1 MPSELVINATLPE
14 IRVALLEDGEISD
27 LSIEYEKNKSIVGN
41 VYKGRIVRVL
51 PGMQAAFVDIGLERA
66 AFLYVGDIV
75 YDAEEDEEEE
85 EAAPISA
92 ANLNVDN
99 AGNQVE
105 EEGGEA
111 ADLEATGTAEES
123 EDAEGEKEG
132 EEGSEEGL
140 EAESLE
146 GEEEGPAQRMAAAPD
161 RSRQHRSKRRSKP
174 RSSRPRLNIQDVV
187 KEGQDVV
194 VQVAKEP
201 MGTKGARLTCHISLP
216 GRHVVLM
223 PTVDHVG
230 VSRKIAS
237 SEERRR
243 LRGIVDELRPEGM
256 GIIVRTVAAEQ
267 SNEQLTNEI
276 TYLLNLWASI
286 KKKTETQKA
295 PYCLN
300 EDLNVVLKT
309 VRDFFTDDIHRL
321 VVDSPRVFSYVVEFA
336 EQFAPHLVNRVV
348 KYTGKDPIFDAYGI
362 ESEITRA
369 LNRKV
374 WLKSGGYLIV
384 DQTEALTVI
393 DVNTG
398 KFIGKKNLEE
408 TILKTNMEAVKE
420 VAYQLR
426 LRNVGGIIII
436 DLIDM
441 EKSSHREK
449 VYRALEDALKKD
461 KSKTNILRISE
472 LGLIQMTRKRTRES
486 LNHVLC
492 EPCPYCYGK
501 GFTKN
506 LRTVCYD
513 IFRELER
520 AALEGG
526 TVGARVVA
534 HPEVVDTLFQDER
547 DTLDRLEERFGMKV
561 SIQGDQTLHIEDF
574 KVEGEKL
581 SLSNRRSSEAPKP
594 AAKGGAGAGAGT
606 NAGAGTSAGAASPA
620 SAEPSTTLATAV
632 NAVEPDIGIA
642 RASETAPHA
651 HSSPVIAP
659 EPNSAE
665 ETASLASADRDDA
678 DVAKENEGENPETAE
693 APKL

>member
-75 YDAEEDEEEE
+75 YEAEEDEDEDRDARAERAGRPGHREREEGNVQSSESEEGAEAQGE
-85 EAAPISA
+85 EAPPGEGLDFEPAEILAEKNLSPIEDI
-92 ANLNVDN
+92 DN
-99 AGNQVE
+99 KTVPSEEAGS
-105 EEGGEA
+105 EGE
-111 ADLEATGTAEES
+111 LEA
-123 EDAEGEKEG
+123 
-132 EEGSEEGL
+132 EEGSPEG
-140 EAESLE
+140 AEGSADE
-146 GEEEGPAQRMAAAPD
+146 SGPRRQARGRERDRGRGGARG
-161 RSRQHRSKRRSKP
+161 RSRRGPGGRSRER
-174 RSSRPRLNIQDVV
+174 RPRLNIQDVV

-230 VSRKIAS
+230 VSRKIES

-243 LRGIVDELRPEGM
+243 LRSIVDELRPPGM

-267 SNEQLTNEI
+267 TNEQLTNEI
-276 TYLLNLWASI
+276 NYLLNLWATI
-286 KKKTETQKA
+286 KKKTETHKA
-295 PYCLN
+295 PYCLY

-321 VVDSPRVFSYVVEFA
+321 VVDSPRVHSYVVEFA

-348 KYTGKDPIFDAYGI
+348 RYTGKDPIFDAYGI

-374 WLKSGGYLIV
+374 WLRSGGYLII

-398 KFIGKKNLEE
+398 KFTGKKNLEE

-441 EKSSHREK
+441 EKGQHREK
-449 VYRALEDALKKD
+449 VYRALEEALKKD

-492 EPCPYCYGK
+492 EPCPYCNGK
-501 GFTKN
+501 GFSKN

-526 TVGARVVA
+526 TVGARVMA

-547 DTLDRLEERFGMKV
+547 DTLDRLEERFSMKV
-561 SIQGDQTLHIEDF
+561 SIKGDSSLHIEDF
-574 KVEGEKL
+574 RVEGEKL
-581 SLSNRRSSEAPKP
+581 SLAAPRRSSQVSQEPEAPQ
-594 AAKGGAGAGAGT
+594 A
-606 NAGAGTSAGAASPA
+606 
-620 SAEPSTTLATAV
+620 
-632 NAVEPDIGIA
+632 
-642 RASETAPHA
+642 
-651 HSSPVIAP
+651 
-659 EPNSAE
+659 
-665 ETASLASADRDDA
+665 
-678 DVAKENEGENPETAE
+678 
-693 APKL
+693 

>member
-75 YDAEEDEEEE
+75 YEADDDEEDEDRANRGRGRNNAPRDAVPAAEEAATEEAPAAEGLDFEPSEIIAEKNASE
-85 EAAPISA
+85 EAAP
-92 ANLNVDN
+92 
-99 AGNQVE
+99 
-105 EEGGEA
+105 
-111 ADLEATGTAEES
+111 
-123 EDAEGEKEG
+123 
-132 EEGSEEGL
+132 SEEG
-140 EAESLE
+140 APE
-146 GEEEGPAQRMAAAPD
+146 GEASLDAAEETSEEGAERHQARGPRRDRGRDRGGRGRGRGGPGG
-161 RSRQHRSKRRSKP
+161 RSRER
-174 RSSRPRLNIQDVV
+174 RPRQNIQDVV

-230 VSRKIAS
+230 VSRKIES

-243 LRGIVDELRPEGM
+243 LRSIVDALRPPGM

-267 SNEQLTNEI
+267 TDEQLTNEI
-276 TYLLNLWASI
+276 NYLLNLWATI
-286 KKKTETQKA
+286 KKKTDTQKA
-295 PYCLN
+295 PYCLY

-384 DQTEALTVI
+384 DQTEALSVI

-398 KFIGKKNLEE
+398 KFTGKKNLEE
-408 TILKTNMEAVKE
+408 TIFKTNMEAVKE

-441 EKSSHREK
+441 EKGQHREK

-492 EPCPYCYGK
+492 EPCPYCNGK
-501 GFTKN
+501 GFSKN

-526 TVGARVVA
+526 TVGARVMA

-547 DTLDRLEERFGMKV
+547 DTLDRLEERFSMKV
-561 SIQGDQTLHIEDF
+561 SIKGDATLHIEDF
-574 KVEGEKL
+574 RVEGERM
-581 SLSNRRSSEAPKP
+581 SMAAPRRSAP
-594 AAKGGAGAGAGT
+594 
-606 NAGAGTSAGAASPA
+606 
-620 SAEPSTTLATAV
+620 
-632 NAVEPDIGIA
+632 
-642 RASETAPHA
+642 
-651 HSSPVIAP
+651 AP
-659 EPNSAE
+659 EVSAPAP
-665 ETASLASADRDDA
+665 T
-678 DVAKENEGENPETAE
+678 EG
-693 APKL
+693 

>member
-1 MPSELVINATLPE
+1 LTVTLLPSIKGIRDPFLTKAYPDNGRAIPLGKTVNNPAIFWQKGSFMPSELVINATLPE
-14 IRVALLEDGEISD
+14 VRVALLEDGEISD

-75 YDAEEDEEEE
+75 YEAEEEE
-85 EAAPISA
+85 EEQERAPAPAPVPNEVESSEEDSAVPLEFDAAEILA
-92 ANLNVDN
+92 EKNLAPLEEIDN
-99 AGNQVE
+99 KTVPSEDESEDGEEQSLDG
-105 EEGGEA
+105 EEGGE
-111 ADLEATGTAEES
+111 
-123 EDAEGEKEG
+123 
-132 EEGSEEGL
+132 
-140 EAESLE
+140 
-146 GEEEGPAQRMAAAPD
+146 EEEAGESQESNDASEGGESQPRVNQRPKRD
-161 RSRQHRSKRRSKP
+161 NRFSGGRGRHRRHGGGRSRP
-174 RSSRPRLNIQDVV
+174 MRPRLNIQDVV
-187 KEGQDVV
+187 KEGQDIV

-243 LRGIVDELRPEGM
+243 LRSIVDELRPPGM

-267 SNEQLTNEI
+267 TNEQLTNEI
-276 TYLLNLWASI
+276 NYLLNSWASI
-286 KKKTETQKA
+286 KKKADTHKA

-309 VRDFFTDDIHRL
+309 VRDYFTDDIHRL
-321 VVDSPRVFSYVVEFA
+321 VVDSPRVHSYVVEFA

-348 KYTGKDPIFDAYGI
+348 RYTGKDPIFDAYGI
-362 ESEITRA
+362 ESEIVRA

-374 WLKSGGYLIV
+374 WLKSGGYLII

-426 LRNVGGIIII
+426 LRNAGGIIII

-449 VYRALEDALKKD
+449 VYRLLEDALKKD
-461 KSKTNILRISE
+461 KAKTNILRISE

-486 LNHVLC
+486 LNHILC
-492 EPCPYCYGK
+492 EPCPYCHGK

-526 TVGARVVA
+526 TVGARVKA

-547 DTLDRLEERFGMKV
+547 DTLDRLEERFSMKV

-581 SLSNRRSSEAPKP
+581 SLSGLRSKQPENTP
-594 AAKGGAGAGAGT
+594 AT
-606 NAGAGTSAGAASPA
+606 
-620 SAEPSTTLATAV
+620 
-632 NAVEPDIGIA
+632 
-642 RASETAPHA
+642 
-651 HSSPVIAP
+651 
-659 EPNSAE
+659 
-665 ETASLASADRDDA
+665 
-678 DVAKENEGENPETAE
+678 
-693 APKL
+693 

>member
-75 YDAEEDEEEE
+75 YEAEEEE
-85 EAAPISA
+85 DDDRDGRDDKGGRPGHREREERPAQETASEEREEAPGDETAGLDFEPAEILAEKNLSPIEDI
-92 ANLNVDN
+92 DN
-99 AGNQVE
+99 KTVPVE
-105 EEGGEA
+105 DSG
-111 ADLEATGTAEES
+111 
-123 EDAEGEKEG
+123 AEGEDTASEAAGAEG
-132 EEGSEEGL
+132 N
-140 EAESLE
+140 
-146 GEEEGPAQRMAAAPD
+146 GEEESGRRHGRGRERD
-161 RSRQHRSKRRSKP
+161 RSRGRGRGRDRGGRGGRSRER
-174 RSSRPRLNIQDVV
+174 RPRLNIQDVV

-230 VSRKIAS
+230 VSRKIES

-243 LRGIVDELRPEGM
+243 LRGIVDDLRPPGM

-267 SNEQLTNEI
+267 TNEQLTNEI
-276 TYLLNLWASI
+276 NYLLNLWATI
-286 KKKTETQKA
+286 KKKTETHKA
-295 PYCLN
+295 PYCLY

-321 VVDSPRVFSYVVEFA
+321 VVDSPRVHSYVVEFA

-374 WLKSGGYLIV
+374 WLKSGGYLII

-398 KFIGKKNLEE
+398 KFTGKKNLEE

-441 EKSSHREK
+441 EKGQHREK
-449 VYRALEDALKKD
+449 VYRALEEALKKD

-492 EPCPYCYGK
+492 EPCPYCNGK
-501 GFTKN
+501 GFSKN

-526 TVGARVVA
+526 TVGARVMA

-547 DTLDRLEERFGMKV
+547 DTLDRLEERFSMKV
-561 SIQGDQTLHIEDF
+561 SIKGDSTLHIEDF
-574 KVEGEKL
+574 RVEGERL
-581 SLSNRRSSEAPKP
+581 SLSAPRRSQQP
-594 AAKGGAGAGAGT
+594 AT
-606 NAGAGTSAGAASPA
+606 
-620 SAEPSTTLATAV
+620 EPS
-632 NAVEPDIGIA
+632 
-642 RASETAPHA
+642 APQA
-651 HSSPVIAP
+651 
-659 EPNSAE
+659 
-665 ETASLASADRDDA
+665 
-678 DVAKENEGENPETAE
+678 
-693 APKL
+693 

>member
-41 VYKGRIVRVL
+41 IYKGRIVRVL

-75 YDAEEDEEEE
+75 YEAEPEEEE
-85 EAAPISA
+85 EEEELEQEEVAAP
-92 ANLNVDN
+92 
-99 AGNQVE
+99 VE
-105 EEGGEA
+105 SNGQE
-111 ADLEATGTAEES
+111 EES
-123 EDAEGEKEG
+123 ENAVPIEFDAAEILAEKNLG
-132 EEGSEEGL
+132 DLEEIDNKQVPSEETSL
-140 EAESLE
+140 AESE
-146 GEEEGPAQRMAAAPD
+146 PAEEAAEPQRTHQGPRRD
-161 RSRQHRSKRRSKP
+161 RNRGRRRRQGPKNG
-174 RSSRPRLNIQDVV
+174 RPRLNIQDVV
-187 KEGQDVV
+187 KEGQEIV
-194 VQVAKEP
+194 VQIAKEP

-237 SEERRR
+237 GEERRR
-243 LRGIVDELRPEGM
+243 LRSIVDELRPPGM

-267 SNEQLTNEI
+267 TNEQLTNEI
-276 TYLLNLWASI
+276 NYLLNSWAAI
-286 KKKTETQKA
+286 KKKAESHKA
-295 PYCLN
+295 PYCLY
-300 EDLNVVLKT
+300 EDLNVILKT
-309 VRDFFTDDIHRL
+309 VRDYFTDDIHRL
-321 VVDSPRVFSYVVEFA
+321 VVDSPRVHSYIVEFA
-336 EQFAPHLVNRVV
+336 EQFAPHLVNRIV

-362 ESEITRA
+362 ESEIVRA

-374 WLKSGGYLIV
+374 WLKSGGYLII

-408 TILKTNMEAVKE
+408 TILKTNMEAVRE

-426 LRNVGGIIII
+426 LRNAGGIIII

-449 VYRALEDALKKD
+449 VYRALEEALKKD
-461 KSKTNILRISE
+461 KAKTNILRISE

-526 TVGARVVA
+526 TVGATVTA
-534 HPEVVDTLFQDER
+534 HPEVVDTMFQDER

-561 SIQGDQTLHIEDF
+561 SIKGDPALHLEDF

-581 SLSNRRSSEAPKP
+581 SLSGSKRIQPEA
-594 AAKGGAGAGAGT
+594 
-606 NAGAGTSAGAASPA
+606 
-620 SAEPSTTLATAV
+620 
-632 NAVEPDIGIA
+632 
-642 RASETAPHA
+642 
-651 HSSPVIAP
+651 
-659 EPNSAE
+659 
-665 ETASLASADRDDA
+665 
-678 DVAKENEGENPETAE
+678 
-693 APKL
+693 

>member
-75 YDAEEDEEEE
+75 YEADEDDEDDRDDRRNRSSRRVPEEQPVQEEAVEEAQESQAEETQEVGLDFEPAEILAEKTLS
-85 EAAPISA
+85 PIEDI
-92 ANLNVDN
+92 DN
-99 AGNQVE
+99 KTVPPE
-105 EEGGEA
+105 
-111 ADLEATGTAEES
+111 DTG
-123 EDAEGEKEG
+123 AEGEDQG
-132 EEGSEEGL
+132 EESAL
-140 EAESLE
+140 EASEGAS
-146 GEEEGPAQRMAAAPD
+146 GEEESGRRHSRGRERERGRGVRGRGRD
-161 RSRQHRSKRRSKP
+161 RGRGRSRER
-174 RSSRPRLNIQDVV
+174 RPRLNIQDVV

-230 VSRKIAS
+230 VSRKIES

-243 LRGIVDELRPEGM
+243 LRSIVDELRPPGM

-267 SNEQLTNEI
+267 TNEQLTNEI
-276 TYLLNLWASI
+276 NYLLNLWASI
-286 KKKTETQKA
+286 KKKTETHKA
-295 PYCLN
+295 PYCLY

-321 VVDSPRVFSYVVEFA
+321 VVDSPRVHSYVVEFA

-374 WLKSGGYLIV
+374 WLRSGGYLII

-398 KFIGKKNLEE
+398 KFTGKKNLEE

-441 EKSSHREK
+441 EKGQHREK
-449 VYRALEDALKKD
+449 VYRALEEALKKD

-492 EPCPYCYGK
+492 EPCPYCNGK
-501 GFTKN
+501 GFSKN

-513 IFRELER
+513 VFRELER

-526 TVGARVVA
+526 TVGARVMA

-561 SIQGDQTLHIEDF
+561 SIKGDSTLHIEDF
-574 KVEGEKL
+574 RVEGEKL
-581 SLSNRRSSEAPKP
+581 SLAAPRRSQKEPQEEPTPEA
-594 AAKGGAGAGAGT
+594 
-606 NAGAGTSAGAASPA
+606 
-620 SAEPSTTLATAV
+620 
-632 NAVEPDIGIA
+632 
-642 RASETAPHA
+642 
-651 HSSPVIAP
+651 
-659 EPNSAE
+659 
-665 ETASLASADRDDA
+665 
-678 DVAKENEGENPETAE
+678 
-693 APKL
+693 

>member
-75 YDAEEDEEEE
+75 YEAEDEEEDRAPRSGKSSRPTPVAASE
-85 EAAPISA
+85 ESS
-92 ANLNVDN
+92 
-99 AGNQVE
+99 E
-105 EEGGEA
+105 EEGADEA
-111 ADLEATGTAEES
+111 PS
-123 EDAEGEKEG
+123 
-132 EEGSEEGL
+132 EEGSEE
-140 EAESLE
+140 SSQ
-146 GEEEGPAQRMAAAPD
+146 PAVEQNEFEKNLAPIDDADAAALGSEDGDEGGTGGSDRGPRRD
-161 RSRQHRSKRRSKP
+161 RNRSRG
-174 RSSRPRLNIQDVV
+174 SSRGGGRGPGGRSRERRPRQNIQDVV

-230 VSRKIAS
+230 VSRKIES
-237 SEERRR
+237 SDERRR
-243 LRGIVDELRPEGM
+243 LRSIVDALRPPGM

-267 SNEQLTNEI
+267 TDEQLTNEI
-276 TYLLNLWASI
+276 NYLLNLWSGV
-286 KKKTETQKA
+286 KKKTDTQKA
-295 PYCLN
+295 PYCLY

-398 KFIGKKNLEE
+398 KFTGKKNLEE
-408 TILKTNMEAVKE
+408 TIFKTNMEAVKE

-426 LRNVGGIIII
+426 LRNVGGIIIV

-441 EKSSHREK
+441 DKGQHREK
-449 VYRALEDALKKD
+449 VYRSFEDSLKKD

-492 EPCPYCYGK
+492 EPCPYCNGK
-501 GFTKN
+501 GFSKN

-520 AALEGG
+520 VALEGG
-526 TVGARVVA
+526 MVGARVMA
-534 HPEVVDTLFQDER
+534 HPEVMDTLFQDER
-547 DTLDRLEERFGMKV
+547 DTLDRLEERFSMKV
-561 SIQGDQTLHIEDF
+561 SIKGDSNLHIEDF
-574 KVEGEKL
+574 RVEGERM
-581 SLSNRRSSEAPKP
+581 SMTAPRRSAQVTSEPVTA
-594 AAKGGAGAGAGT
+594 
-606 NAGAGTSAGAASPA
+606 
-620 SAEPSTTLATAV
+620 PST
-632 NAVEPDIGIA
+632 E
-642 RASETAPHA
+642 S
-651 HSSPVIAP
+651 
-659 EPNSAE
+659 
-665 ETASLASADRDDA
+665 
-678 DVAKENEGENPETAE
+678 
-693 APKL
+693 

>member
-75 YDAEEDEEEE
+75 YEAESDEEEPE
-85 EAAPISA
+85 EIPSTPTTTAEGDISP
-92 ANLNVDN
+92 
-99 AGNQVE
+99 E
-105 EEGGEA
+105 
-111 ADLEATGTAEES
+111 AEES
-123 EDAEGEKEG
+123 ANESGSEQDG
-132 EEGSEEGL
+132 EEPIVAESEEQPTD
-140 EAESLE
+140 
-146 GEEEGPAQRMAAAPD
+146 GEETSPRRSSNMGPRGRD
-161 RSRQHRSKRRSKP
+161 RQSRGRSGGRGRGGRSKP
-174 RSSRPRLNIQDVV
+174 MRPRLNIQDVV

-230 VSRKIAS
+230 VSRKIES
-237 SEERRR
+237 NEERRR
-243 LRGIVDELRPEGM
+243 LRQIVDDLRPPGM

-267 SNEQLTNEI
+267 TNEQLTNEI
-276 TYLLNLWASI
+276 NYLLNLWATI
-286 KKKTETQKA
+286 KRKTETQKA
-295 PYCLN
+295 PVCLN

-321 VVDSPRVFSYVVEFA
+321 VVDSPRVHSYVVEFA

-362 ESEITRA
+362 ESEISRA
-369 LNRKV
+369 LLRKV

-398 KFIGKKNLEE
+398 KFTGKKNLEE
-408 TILKTNMEAVKE
+408 TIFKTNMEAVKE

-426 LRNVGGIIII
+426 LRNVGGIIIV

-441 EKSSHREK
+441 EKSAHREK
-449 VYRALEDALKKD
+449 VYRSFEDALKKD
-461 KSKTNILRISE
+461 KAKTNILRISE

-492 EPCPYCYGK
+492 ESCPYCNGK

-534 HPEVVDTLFQDER
+534 HPEVADALFQDER
-547 DTLDRLEERFGMKV
+547 DTLDRLEERFSMKV
-561 SIQGDQTLHIEDF
+561 SIQGDPSLHIEDF
-574 KVEGEKL
+574 KVSGERL
-581 SLSNRRSSEAPKP
+581 SLS
-594 AAKGGAGAGAGT
+594 
-606 NAGAGTSAGAASPA
+606 
-620 SAEPSTTLATAV
+620 
-632 NAVEPDIGIA
+632 GIKKA
-642 RASETAPHA
+642 
-651 HSSPVIAP
+651 PVIPAIATP
-659 EPNSAE
+659 
-665 ETASLASADRDDA
+665 
-678 DVAKENEGENPETAE
+678 NPEA
-693 APKL
+693 

>member
-75 YDAEEDEEEE
+75 YDADEDEEEE
-85 EAAPISA
+85 EVAAPAPAREQSRDA
-92 ANLNVDN
+92 SREQSSEQNGEGAD
-99 AGNQVE
+99 AEEEGNE
-105 EEGGEA
+105 SLDFETSDIIAEKNIGHLEEGGEKPA
-111 ADLEATGTAEES
+111 
-123 EDAEGEKEG
+123 
-132 EEGSEEGL
+132 EGSEEGL
-140 EAESLE
+140 DEEALD
-146 GEEEGPAQRMAAAPD
+146 GEDDAGPSHRMAAQPD
-161 RSRQHRSKRRSKP
+161 RSRQHSRHKRGGRSKP

-243 LRGIVDELRPEGM
+243 LRGIVDELRPAGM

-276 TYLLNLWASI
+276 KYLLNSWDSV

-309 VRDFFTDDIHRL
+309 VRDYFTDDIHRL

-492 EPCPYCYGK
+492 EACPYCNGK

-547 DTLDRLEERFGMKV
+547 ETLHKLEERFGMKV

-581 SLSNRRSSEAPKP
+581 SLSSRKAPEAAKPVVKP
-594 AAKGGAGAGAGT
+594 AVVAEAE
-606 NAGAGTSAGAASPA
+606 AA
-620 SAEPSTTLATAV
+620 TTLETAV
-632 NAVEPDIGIA
+632 NSVEANIA
-642 RASETAPHA
+642 TPSKGESTG
-651 HSSPVIAP
+651 PVIAA
-659 EPNSAE
+659 EPDSAE
-665 ETASLASADRDDA
+665 ETGSASDQ
-678 DVAKENEGENPETAE
+678 DVAEENEGKDDSEE

>member
-14 IRVALLEDGEISD
+14 VRVALLEDGEISD

-75 YDAEEDEEEE
+75 YDADEDEEDEPVAAPQAQASAQEE
-85 EAAPISA
+85 EA
-92 ANLNVDN
+92 D
-99 AGNQVE
+99 
-105 EEGGEA
+105 EEGGTPLEFDA
-111 ADLEATGTAEES
+111 GQILAEKNLGQLEEIDNKTVPPEENQALPGEGDLPDS
-123 EDAEGEKEG
+123 EDEDEGAPQR
-132 EEGSEEGL
+132 S
-140 EAESLE
+140 SQ
-146 GEEEGPAQRMAAAPD
+146 GPRRDQRGPGARGRGRRPK
-161 RSRQHRSKRRSKP
+161 SRM
-174 RSSRPRLNIQDVV
+174 SRPRLNIQDVV
-187 KEGQDVV
+187 KEGQDIV

-243 LRGIVDELRPEGM
+243 LRNIVDTLRPPGM

-267 SNEQLTNEI
+267 TDEQLTNEI
-276 TYLLNLWASI
+276 NYLLSSWATV
-286 KKKTETQKA
+286 KQKSESHKS
-295 PYCLN
+295 PYCLY

-309 VRDFFTDDIHRL
+309 VRDYFTDDIHRL
-321 VVDSPRVFSYVVEFA
+321 VVDSPRVHSYVVEFA

-348 KYTGKDPIFDAYGI
+348 RYTGKDPIFDAYGI
-362 ESEITRA
+362 ESEIVRA

-374 WLKSGGYLIV
+374 WLKSGGYLII

-398 KFIGKKNLEE
+398 KFTGKKNLEE

-426 LRNVGGIIII
+426 LRNAGGIIII

-441 EKSSHREK
+441 EKSVHREK
-449 VYRALEDALKKD
+449 VYRALEDSLRKD
-461 KSKTNILRISE
+461 KAKTNILRISE

-492 EPCPYCYGK
+492 EPCPYCHGK

-520 AALEGG
+520 CALEGG

-547 DTLDRLEERFGMKV
+547 DTLDRLEERFSMKV
-561 SIQGDQTLHIEDF
+561 SIQGDQNMHIENF
-574 KVEGEKL
+574 TVEGEKL
-581 SLSNRRSSEAPKP
+581 SMSARRNQEP
-594 AAKGGAGAGAGT
+594 AAPP
-606 NAGAGTSAGAASPA
+606 PA
-620 SAEPSTTLATAV
+620 T
-632 NAVEPDIGIA
+632 
-642 RASETAPHA
+642 
-651 HSSPVIAP
+651 
-659 EPNSAE
+659 
-665 ETASLASADRDDA
+665 
-678 DVAKENEGENPETAE
+678 
-693 APKL
+693 

>member
-14 IRVALLEDGEISD
+14 IRVALLEDGEITD
-27 LSIEYEKNKSIVGN
+27 LSHEYEKNKSIVGN

-75 YDAEEDEEEE
+75 YEADDEDEDE
-85 EAAPISA
+85 
-92 ANLNVDN
+92 DR
-99 AGNQVE
+99 
-105 EEGGEA
+105 GGR
-111 ADLEATGTAEES
+111 GGRGRGGRRPRS
-123 EDAEGEKEG
+123 EGEDRSESSG
-132 EEGSEEGL
+132 EEGSEESPG
-140 EAESLE
+140 EDADSSETDSGASMDAGDHGGEGKDDASGDSEGGDEGSGGGESE
-146 GEEEGPAQRMAAAPD
+146 GGERSERHSRGRD
-161 RSRQHRSKRRSKP
+161 RGERHSRGRSGRDRGRSDGHGRDRGGRGGRERRPK
-174 RSSRPRLNIQDVV
+174 LNIQDVV

-230 VSRKIAS
+230 VSRKIES
-237 SEERRR
+237 SDERRR
-243 LRGIVDELRPEGM
+243 LRAIVDALRPPGM

-267 SNEQLTNEI
+267 TDEQLTNEI
-276 TYLLNLWASI
+276 NYLLNLWASI

-295 PYCLN
+295 PYCLY

-321 VVDSPRVFSYVVEFA
+321 VVDSPRVFSYVVDFA
-336 EQFAPHLVNRVV
+336 QQFAPHLVNRVV

-362 ESEITRA
+362 ESELTRA
-369 LNRKV
+369 LHRKV
-374 WLKSGGYLIV
+374 WLKSGGYLII

-398 KFIGKKNLEE
+398 KFTGKKNLEE

-426 LRNVGGIIII
+426 LRNVGGIIIV
-436 DLIDM
+436 DAIDM
-441 EKSSHREK
+441 DKGQHREK
-449 VYRALEDALKKD
+449 VYRALEEALKKD

-492 EPCPYCYGK
+492 ESCPYCEGK

-526 TVGARVVA
+526 TVGARVFA

-561 SIQGDQTLHIEDF
+561 SIKGDATLHIEDF
-574 KVEGEKL
+574 RVEGEKL
-581 SLSNRRSSEAPKP
+581 SLAPPRRSVPAPT
-594 AAKGGAGAGAGT
+594 AGA
-606 NAGAGTSAGAASPA
+606 
-620 SAEPSTTLATAV
+620 
-632 NAVEPDIGIA
+632 
-642 RASETAPHA
+642 
-651 HSSPVIAP
+651 
-659 EPNSAE
+659 
-665 ETASLASADRDDA
+665 
-678 DVAKENEGENPETAE
+678 E
-693 APKL
+693 A

>member
-14 IRVALLEDGEISD
+14 VRVALLEDGEISD

-75 YDAEEDEEEE
+75 YEAEGDDRDEREDREAREERQEAEE
-85 EAAPISA
+85 EAPAPAAEGSSA
-92 ANLNVDN
+92 EEESTEGGVEYDAAELLAEKNLGELEEIDN
-99 AGNQVE
+99 KQVPTE
-105 EEGGEA
+105 GEGGEA
-111 ADLEATGTAEES
+111 SENAEAGAADEQ
-123 EDAEGEKEG
+123 
-132 EEGSEEGL
+132 SEEQPS
-140 EAESLE
+140 ESRKTHQ
-146 GEEEGPAQRMAAAPD
+146 GPRRGD
-161 RSRQHRSKRRSKP
+161 RHGRGRGRDRGRGRGSRP
-174 RSSRPRLNIQDVV
+174 SSRPRLNIQDVV

-194 VQVAKEP
+194 VQIAKEP

-230 VSRKIAS
+230 VSRKIES

-243 LRGIVDELRPEGM
+243 LRSIVDALRPPGM

-267 SNEQLTNEI
+267 TDEQLTNEI
-276 TYLLNLWASI
+276 NYLLNLWATI
-286 KKKTETQKA
+286 KKKSESNKA
-295 PYCLN
+295 PYCLY

-309 VRDFFTDDIHRL
+309 VRDYFTDDIHRL
-321 VVDSPRVFSYVVEFA
+321 VVDSPRVHSYIVEFA

-362 ESEITRA
+362 ETEIVRA

-374 WLKSGGYLIV
+374 WLKSGGYLII

-408 TILKTNMEAVKE
+408 TIFKTNMEAVKE

-441 EKSSHREK
+441 DKSSHREK

-461 KSKTNILRISE
+461 KAKTNILRISE

-526 TVGARVVA
+526 TVGAKVIA

-547 DTLDRLEERFGMKV
+547 DTLDRLEERFSMKV
-561 SIQGDQTLHIEDF
+561 SIKGDPALHIEDF

-581 SLSNRRSSEAPKP
+581 SLSGSRRIQQQPQ
-594 AAKGGAGAGAGT
+594 
-606 NAGAGTSAGAASPA
+606 
-620 SAEPSTTLATAV
+620 
-632 NAVEPDIGIA
+632 
-642 RASETAPHA
+642 
-651 HSSPVIAP
+651 
-659 EPNSAE
+659 
-665 ETASLASADRDDA
+665 ADA
-678 DVAKENEGENPETAE
+678 
-693 APKL
+693 

>member
-14 IRVALLEDGEISD
+14 VRVALLEDGEISD

-75 YDAEEDEEEE
+75 YEAEEDEEEE
-85 EAAPISA
+85 QDLAPPQSGPTVSSEAESNGDEENAVPLEFDAAEILAEKNLAPLEEI
-92 ANLNVDN
+92 DN
-99 AGNQVE
+99 K
-105 EEGGEA
+105 
-111 ADLEATGTAEES
+111 TMPS
-123 EDAEGEKEG
+123 EDEDAS
-132 EEGSEEGL
+132 EEGSDEEAPEGIEAGESEPSELVAEPAEEAEEG
-140 EAESLE
+140 SQ
-146 GEEEGPAQRMAAAPD
+146 PRVAQRPQRD
-161 RSRQHRSKRRSKP
+161 RRPNHRNHRHRRGGRNRP
-174 RSSRPRLNIQDVV
+174 HRPRLNIQDVV
-187 KEGQDVV
+187 KEGQDIV

-243 LRGIVDELRPEGM
+243 LRSIVDELRPPGM

-267 SNEQLTNEI
+267 TNEQLTNEI
-276 TYLLNLWASI
+276 NYLLNLWSTI
-286 KKKTETQKA
+286 KKKADTQKA

-321 VVDSPRVFSYVVEFA
+321 VVDSPRVHSYVVEFA

-348 KYTGKDPIFDAYGI
+348 RYTGKDPIFDAYGI
-362 ESEITRA
+362 ESEIVRA

-374 WLKSGGYLIV
+374 WLKSGGYLII

-426 LRNVGGIIII
+426 LRNAGGIIII

-449 VYRALEDALKKD
+449 VYRALEEALKKD
-461 KSKTNILRISE
+461 KAKTNILRISE

-486 LNHVLC
+486 LNHILC
-492 EPCPYCYGK
+492 EPCPYCHGK

-526 TVGARVVA
+526 TVGARVIA

-547 DTLDRLEERFGMKV
+547 DTLDRLEERFSMKV

-581 SLSNRRSSEAPKP
+581 SLSGLRSRSTETT
-594 AAKGGAGAGAGT
+594 T
-606 NAGAGTSAGAASPA
+606 N
-620 SAEPSTTLATAV
+620 
-632 NAVEPDIGIA
+632 
-642 RASETAPHA
+642 
-651 HSSPVIAP
+651 
-659 EPNSAE
+659 
-665 ETASLASADRDDA
+665 
-678 DVAKENEGENPETAE
+678 
-693 APKL
+693 

>member
-75 YDAEEDEEEE
+75 YEADDEEEDEGARRGGRGRERNPRNERDAGGAAAGE
-85 EAAPISA
+85 AEAGPEDASAGEGADDAAPRVETAPVNEFEKNLAPIDEATEAATI
-92 ANLNVDN
+92 
-99 AGNQVE
+99 
-105 EEGGEA
+105 
-111 ADLEATGTAEES
+111 ES
-123 EDAEGEKEG
+123 EDT
-132 EEGSEEGL
+132 EEGASDRP
-140 EAESLE
+140 ADR
-146 GEEEGPAQRMAAAPD
+146 GPRRD
-161 RSRQHRSKRRSKP
+161 RGRSRRGP
-174 RSSRPRLNIQDVV
+174 GGRPRERRPRQNIQDVV

-230 VSRKIAS
+230 VSRKIES
-237 SEERRR
+237 SDERRR
-243 LRGIVDELRPEGM
+243 LRSIVDALRPPGM

-267 SNEQLTNEI
+267 TDEQLTNEI
-276 TYLLNLWASI
+276 NYLLNLWAGV
-286 KKKTETQKA
+286 KKKTDTQKA
-295 PYCLN
+295 PYCLY

-384 DQTEALTVI
+384 DQTEALSVI

-398 KFIGKKNLEE
+398 KFTGKKNLEE
-408 TILKTNMEAVKE
+408 TIFKTNMEAVKE

-441 EKSSHREK
+441 EKGQHREK

-492 EPCPYCYGK
+492 EPCPYCNGK
-501 GFTKN
+501 GFSKN

-520 AALEGG
+520 VALEGG
-526 TVGARVVA
+526 MVGARVMA
-534 HPEVVDTLFQDER
+534 HPEVMDTLFQDER
-547 DTLDRLEERFGMKV
+547 DTLDRLEERFSMKV
-561 SIQGDQTLHIEDF
+561 SIKGDSTLHIEDF
-574 KVEGEKL
+574 KVEGERM
-581 SLSNRRSSEAPKP
+581 SMTAPRRSAPAPQETTPAETPSE
-594 AAKGGAGAGAGT
+594 G
-606 NAGAGTSAGAASPA
+606 
-620 SAEPSTTLATAV
+620 
-632 NAVEPDIGIA
+632 
-642 RASETAPHA
+642 
-651 HSSPVIAP
+651 
-659 EPNSAE
+659 
-665 ETASLASADRDDA
+665 
-678 DVAKENEGENPETAE
+678 
-693 APKL
+693 

>member
-14 IRVALLEDGEISD
+14 VRVALLEDGEISD
-27 LSIEYEKNKSIVGN
+27 LTIEYEKNKSIVGN

-75 YDAEEDEEEE
+75 YEAEEEE
-85 EAAPISA
+85 REEPEELEETAAPA
-92 ANLNVDN
+92 PAE
-99 AGNQVE
+99 AQNQ
-105 EEGGEA
+105 EEGGEEALDFDA
-111 ADLEATGTAEES
+111 AQLLAEKNLGELEEIDNKQVPSEETQSATQES
-123 EDAEGEKEG
+123 EST
-132 EEGSEEGL
+132 EEGSEQRQMEQ
-140 EAESLE
+140 
-146 GEEEGPAQRMAAAPD
+146 GPRRDHRHHARGRGRGHD
-161 RSRQHRSKRRSKP
+161 RGRGRGGPRSKGN
-174 RSSRPRLNIQDVV
+174 RPRLNIQDVV

-194 VQVAKEP
+194 VQIAKEP

-230 VSRKIAS
+230 VSRKIES
-237 SEERRR
+237 SDERRR
-243 LRGIVDELRPEGM
+243 LRSIVDALRPPGM

-267 SNEQLTNEI
+267 TDEQLTNEI
-276 TYLLNLWASI
+276 NYLLNLWASI
-286 KKKTETQKA
+286 KKKSETHKA
-295 PYCLN
+295 PYCLY

-321 VVDSPRVFSYVVEFA
+321 VVDSPRVHSYIVEFA

-362 ESEITRA
+362 ETEIVRA

-374 WLKSGGYLIV
+374 WLKSGGYLII

-408 TILKTNMEAVKE
+408 TIFKTNMEAVRE

-449 VYRALEDALKKD
+449 VYRTLEDSLKKD
-461 KSKTNILRISE
+461 KAKTNILRISE

-526 TVGARVVA
+526 TVGAKVMA

-547 DTLDRLEERFGMKV
+547 DTLDRLEERFSMKV
-561 SIQGDQTLHIEDF
+561 SIKGDPALHIEDF

-581 SLSNRRSSEAPKP
+581 SLAGSRRIQQTTQPEA
-594 AAKGGAGAGAGT
+594 
-606 NAGAGTSAGAASPA
+606 
-620 SAEPSTTLATAV
+620 
-632 NAVEPDIGIA
+632 
-642 RASETAPHA
+642 
-651 HSSPVIAP
+651 
-659 EPNSAE
+659 
-665 ETASLASADRDDA
+665 
-678 DVAKENEGENPETAE
+678 
-693 APKL
+693 

>member
-14 IRVALLEDGEISD
+14 VRVALLEDGEISD

-75 YDAEEDEEEE
+75 YEAEDEEEEE
-85 EAAPISA
+85 EAAPAPAAAEAETETESTESLDFDAAGLLAEKNLGEIEDIDNKTVPSEEGSA
-92 ANLNVDN
+92 VDP
-99 AGNQVE
+99 AEAEAMAALDGEEE
-105 EEGGEA
+105 EEGQPA
-111 ADLEATGTAEES
+111 RPQS
-123 EDAEGEKEG
+123 Q
-132 EEGSEEGL
+132 
-140 EAESLE
+140 
-146 GEEEGPAQRMAAAPD
+146 GPRRDQRGRGRD
-161 RSRQHRSKRRSKP
+161 RGRGRGRSKP
-174 RSSRPRLNIQDVV
+174 SRPRLNIQDVV
-187 KEGQDVV
+187 KEGQDIV
-194 VQVAKEP
+194 VQIAKEP

-237 SEERRR
+237 GEERRR
-243 LRGIVDELRPEGM
+243 LRGIVDELRPPGM

-267 SNEQLTNEI
+267 TNEQLTNEI
-276 TYLLNLWASI
+276 NYLLSTWSSI
-286 KKKTETQKA
+286 KQKGETHKA
-295 PYCLN
+295 PYCLY

-321 VVDSPRVFSYVVEFA
+321 VVDSPRVHSYVVEFA

-348 KYTGKDPIFDAYGI
+348 RYTGKDPIFDAYGI
-362 ESEITRA
+362 ESEIVRA

-374 WLKSGGYLIV
+374 WLKSGGYLII

-398 KFIGKKNLEE
+398 KFTGKKNLEE

-426 LRNVGGIIII
+426 LRNAGGIIII

-449 VYRALEDALKKD
+449 VYRLLEDALKKD
-461 KSKTNILRISE
+461 KAKTNILRISE

-520 AALEGG
+520 CALEGG
-526 TVGARVVA
+526 TVGARVLA

-547 DTLDRLEERFGMKV
+547 DTLDRLEERFSMKV
-561 SIQGDQTLHIEDF
+561 SIQGDATLHIENF
-574 KVEGEKL
+574 KVEGERL
-581 SLSNRRSSEAPKP
+581 SLNSRRREAPAPTPAP
-594 AAKGGAGAGAGT
+594 AAPT
-606 NAGAGTSAGAASPA
+606 EPAA
-620 SAEPSTTLATAV
+620 E
-632 NAVEPDIGIA
+632 
-642 RASETAPHA
+642 
-651 HSSPVIAP
+651 
-659 EPNSAE
+659 
-665 ETASLASADRDDA
+665 
-678 DVAKENEGENPETAE
+678 
-693 APKL
+693 

>member
-14 IRVALLEDGEISD
+14 VRVALLEDGEISD

-75 YDAEEDEEEE
+75 YEAEEDEEEE
-85 EAAPISA
+85 ERDVAPASSGPT
-92 ANLNVDN
+92 VPTEVGDT
-99 AGNQVE
+99 NQE
-105 EEGGEA
+105 EENAVPLEFDA
-111 ADLEATGTAEES
+111 AEILAEKNLAPLEEIDNKTVPS
-123 EDAEGEKEG
+123 EDEN
-132 EEGSEEGL
+132 S
-140 EAESLE
+140 ESLE
-146 GEEEGPAQRMAAAPD
+146 GEEPGMDAMEQGEGAEADESQPRVAQQPQRD
-161 RSRQHRSKRRSKP
+161 RRHGQRNHRHRRGSRNRPH
-174 RSSRPRLNIQDVV
+174 RPRLNIQDVV
-187 KEGQDVV
+187 KEGQDIV

-243 LRGIVDELRPEGM
+243 LRSIVDELRPPGM

-267 SNEQLTNEI
+267 TNEQLTNEI
-276 TYLLNLWASI
+276 NYLLNLWATI
-286 KKKTETQKA
+286 KKKADTQKA

-309 VRDFFTDDIHRL
+309 VRDFFTDDIYRL
-321 VVDSPRVFSYVVEFA
+321 VVDSPRVHSYVVEFA

-348 KYTGKDPIFDAYGI
+348 RYTGKDPIFDAYGI
-362 ESEITRA
+362 ESEIVRA

-374 WLKSGGYLIV
+374 WLKSGGYLII

-426 LRNVGGIIII
+426 LRNAGGIIII

-461 KSKTNILRISE
+461 KAKTNILRISE

-486 LNHVLC
+486 LNHILC
-492 EPCPYCYGK
+492 EPCPYCHGK

-526 TVGARVVA
+526 TVGARVIA

-547 DTLDRLEERFGMKV
+547 DTLDRLEERFSMKV

-581 SLSNRRSSEAPKP
+581 SLSGLRSRQ
-594 AAKGGAGAGAGT
+594 
-606 NAGAGTSAGAASPA
+606 
-620 SAEPSTTLATAV
+620 AETPTT
-632 NAVEPDIGIA
+632 
-642 RASETAPHA
+642 
-651 HSSPVIAP
+651 
-659 EPNSAE
+659 
-665 ETASLASADRDDA
+665 
-678 DVAKENEGENPETAE
+678 
-693 APKL
+693 

>member
-41 VYKGRIVRVL
+41 VYKGRVVRVL

-75 YDAEEDEEEE
+75 YEAEKNRDEEEE
-85 EAAPISA
+85 EEPTQELVEEASTEAEAAPADADNGGIEYDA
-92 ANLNVDN
+92 AEMLAEKNLGEIEETDN
-99 AGNQVE
+99 KTVPPESPESGEAEAGA
-105 EEGGEA
+105 EEGERGEGNEQGNRNFRPNQGPRRNNNNHRRGGGR
-111 ADLEATGTAEES
+111 DRGR
-123 EDAEGEKEG
+123 GG
-132 EEGSEEGL
+132 RGGSG
-140 EAESLE
+140 
-146 GEEEGPAQRMAAAPD
+146 GPRGG
-161 RSRQHRSKRRSKP
+161 
-174 RSSRPRLNIQDVV
+174 RPRLNIQDVV
-187 KEGQDVV
+187 REGQDVV

-230 VSRKIAS
+230 VSRKIDS
-237 SEERRR
+237 YDERKR
-243 LRGIVDELRPEGM
+243 LRAIVDELRPQGM
-256 GIIVRTVAAEQ
+256 GIIVRTVASEQ
-267 SNEQLTNEI
+267 SNEQLTAEI
-276 TYLLNLWASI
+276 NYLLNSWATI
-286 KKKTETQKA
+286 KKKVDSMKA
-295 PYCLN
+295 PVCLY

-309 VRDFFTDDIHRL
+309 VRDYFTDDIHRL
-321 VVDSPRVFSYVVEFA
+321 AVDSPRVHSYIVEFA
-336 EQFAPHLVNRVV
+336 EQFAPHLVNRIV

-362 ESEITRA
+362 ESEIARA

-374 WLKSGGYLIV
+374 WLKSGGYLII

-398 KFIGKKNLEE
+398 KFTGKKNLEE

-426 LRNVGGIIII
+426 MRNAGGIIII

-441 EKSSHREK
+441 EKGQNREK
-449 VYRALEDALKKD
+449 VYRELEAALKKD
-461 KSKTNILRISE
+461 KAKTNILRISE

-513 IFRELER
+513 IFHELER
-520 AALEGG
+520 TALEGG
-526 TVGARVVA
+526 MVGATVIA

-547 DTLDRLEERFGMKV
+547 DTLDRLEERFSMKV
-561 SIQGDQTLHIEDF
+561 SIKSAPNLHLEDF

-581 SLSNRRSSEAPKP
+581 SLQSRRIPAQTQP
-594 AAKGGAGAGAGT
+594 AAT
-606 NAGAGTSAGAASPA
+606 N
-620 SAEPSTTLATAV
+620 
-632 NAVEPDIGIA
+632 
-642 RASETAPHA
+642 
-651 HSSPVIAP
+651 
-659 EPNSAE
+659 
-665 ETASLASADRDDA
+665 
-678 DVAKENEGENPETAE
+678 
-693 APKL
+693 

>member
-75 YDAEEDEEEE
+75 YEAEDDSDEENRGGRHGRSERDE
-85 EAAPISA
+85 GPSPGQ
-92 ANLNVDN
+92 AN
-99 AGNQVE
+99 GN
-105 EEGGEA
+105 GET
-111 ADLEATGTAEES
+111 ENQ
-123 EDAEGEKEG
+123 G
-132 EEGSEEGL
+132 EEGSNEGL
-140 EAESLE
+140 DFEPAEILAEKNLSPIEDIDNKSVPQEDEGAEGDEAEE
-146 GEEEGPAQRMAAAPD
+146 MEAGAAGGEEEGAKRQARGPQRD
-161 RSRQHRSKRRSKP
+161 RGRGNRGRSRRGGPMRSRER
-174 RSSRPRLNIQDVV
+174 RPRLNIQDVV

-230 VSRKIAS
+230 VSRKIES

-243 LRGIVDELRPEGM
+243 LRGIVDDLRPPGM

-267 SNEQLTNEI
+267 TNEQLTNEI
-276 TYLLNLWASI
+276 NYLLNLWATI
-286 KKKTETQKA
+286 KKKTDTHKA
-295 PYCLN
+295 PYCLY

-321 VVDSPRVFSYVVEFA
+321 VVDSPRVHSYVVEFA

-348 KYTGKDPIFDAYGI
+348 RYSGKDPIFDAYGI

-374 WLKSGGYLIV
+374 WLRSGGYLII

-398 KFIGKKNLEE
+398 KFTGKKNLEE
-408 TILKTNMEAVKE
+408 TIFKTNMEAVKE

-441 EKSSHREK
+441 EKGQHREK

-492 EPCPYCYGK
+492 EPCPYCNGK
-501 GFTKN
+501 GFSKN

-526 TVGARVVA
+526 TVGARVMA
-534 HPEVVDTLFQDER
+534 HPEVMDTLFQDER
-547 DTLDRLEERFGMKV
+547 DTLDRLEERFSMKV
-561 SIQGDQTLHIEDF
+561 SIKADSTLHIEDF
-574 KVEGEKL
+574 RVEGEKL
-581 SLSNRRSSEAPKP
+581 SLIAPRRAPAAPAPEAPP
-594 AAKGGAGAGAGT
+594 AT
-606 NAGAGTSAGAASPA
+606 
-620 SAEPSTTLATAV
+620 
-632 NAVEPDIGIA
+632 
-642 RASETAPHA
+642 
-651 HSSPVIAP
+651 
-659 EPNSAE
+659 
-665 ETASLASADRDDA
+665 DA
-678 DVAKENEGENPETAE
+678 
-693 APKL
+693 

>member
-75 YDAEEDEEEE
+75 YEADDDEEDEDRANRGRGRNNAPRDAVPVAEEAATEEAPAAEGLDFEPSEIIAEKNASE
-85 EAAPISA
+85 EAAP
-92 ANLNVDN
+92 
-99 AGNQVE
+99 
-105 EEGGEA
+105 
-111 ADLEATGTAEES
+111 
-123 EDAEGEKEG
+123 
-132 EEGSEEGL
+132 SEEG
-140 EAESLE
+140 APE
-146 GEEEGPAQRMAAAPD
+146 GEASLDAAEETSEEGAERHQARGPRRDRGRDRGGRGRGRGGPGG
-161 RSRQHRSKRRSKP
+161 RSRER
-174 RSSRPRLNIQDVV
+174 RPRQNIQDVL

-230 VSRKIAS
+230 VSRKIES

-243 LRGIVDELRPEGM
+243 LRSIVDALRPPGM

-267 SNEQLTNEI
+267 TDEQLTNEI
-276 TYLLNLWASI
+276 NYLLNLWATI
-286 KKKTETQKA
+286 KKKTDTQKA
-295 PYCLN
+295 PYCLY

-384 DQTEALTVI
+384 DQTEALSVI

-398 KFIGKKNLEE
+398 KFTGKKNLEE
-408 TILKTNMEAVKE
+408 TIFKTNMEAVKE

-441 EKSSHREK
+441 EKGQHREK

-492 EPCPYCYGK
+492 EPCPYCNGK
-501 GFTKN
+501 GFSKN

-526 TVGARVVA
+526 TVGAREMA

-547 DTLDRLEERFGMKV
+547 DTLDRLEERFSMKV
-561 SIQGDQTLHIEDF
+561 SIKGDATLHIEDF
-574 KVEGEKL
+574 RVEGERM
-581 SLSNRRSSEAPKP
+581 SMAAPRRSAP
-594 AAKGGAGAGAGT
+594 
-606 NAGAGTSAGAASPA
+606 
-620 SAEPSTTLATAV
+620 
-632 NAVEPDIGIA
+632 
-642 RASETAPHA
+642 
-651 HSSPVIAP
+651 AP
-659 EPNSAE
+659 EVSAPAP
-665 ETASLASADRDDA
+665 T
-678 DVAKENEGENPETAE
+678 EG
-693 APKL
+693 

>member
-75 YDAEEDEEEE
+75 YEAEEEE
-85 EAAPISA
+85 DDDRDGRDDKGGRPGPRER
-92 ANLNVDN
+92 
-99 AGNQVE
+99 E
-105 EEGGEA
+105 ERPAQE
-111 ADLEATGTAEES
+111 TSS
-123 EDAEGEKEG
+123 EDAEEGGGEESSTEGLDFEPAEILAEKNLSPIEDIDNKTVPSEEGGVEVEGGAPEAADAEGSAG
-132 EEGSEEGL
+132 EEGGRRHGRGRERERG
-140 EAESLE
+140 
-146 GEEEGPAQRMAAAPD
+146 
-161 RSRQHRSKRRSKP
+161 RSRGRGRDRGRGRSRER
-174 RSSRPRLNIQDVV
+174 RPRLNIQDVV

-230 VSRKIAS
+230 VSRKIES

-243 LRGIVDELRPEGM
+243 LRGIVDDLRPPGM

-267 SNEQLTNEI
+267 TNEQLTNEI
-276 TYLLNLWASI
+276 NYLLNLWATI
-286 KKKTETQKA
+286 KKKTDTHKA
-295 PYCLN
+295 PYCLY

-321 VVDSPRVFSYVVEFA
+321 VVDSPRVHSYVVEFA

-348 KYTGKDPIFDAYGI
+348 RYTGKDPIFDAYGI

-374 WLKSGGYLIV
+374 WLKSGGYLII

-398 KFIGKKNLEE
+398 KFTGKKNLEE

-441 EKSSHREK
+441 EKGQHREK

-492 EPCPYCYGK
+492 EPCPYCNGK
-501 GFTKN
+501 GFSKN

-526 TVGARVVA
+526 TVGARVMA

-547 DTLDRLEERFGMKV
+547 DTLDRLEERFSMKV
-561 SIQGDQTLHIEDF
+561 SIKGDSTLHIEDF
-574 KVEGEKL
+574 RVEGERL
-581 SLSNRRSSEAPKP
+581 SLSAPRR
-594 AAKGGAGAGAGT
+594 T
-606 NAGAGTSAGAASPA
+606 QQ
-620 SAEPSTTLATAV
+620 PS
-632 NAVEPDIGIA
+632 
-642 RASETAPHA
+642 
-651 HSSPVIAP
+651 P
-659 EPNSAE
+659 EP
-665 ETASLASADRDDA
+665 
-678 DVAKENEGENPETAE
+678 G
-693 APKL
+693 APQA

>member
-75 YDAEEDEEEE
+75 YEAEGDDEPEERERGGRPSHRE
-85 EAAPISA
+85 EANPE
-92 ANLNVDN
+92 
-99 AGNQVE
+99 Q
-105 EEGGEA
+105 EA
-111 ADLEATGTAEES
+111 AD
-123 EDAEGEKEG
+123 
-132 EEGSEEGL
+132 
-140 EAESLE
+140 ESLE
-146 GEEEGPAQRMAAAPD
+146 ENTEGNGLDFEPAEIIAEKNLSSVEDIDNKTVPREDGTEGSPEDNGEMEAEGSQAASDAEEEGPRRHARGPQRERGRD
-161 RSRQHRSKRRSKP
+161 RGRSRRGPGGRSRER
-174 RSSRPRLNIQDVV
+174 RPRLNIQDVV

-230 VSRKIAS
+230 VSRKIES

-243 LRGIVDELRPEGM
+243 LRGIVDELRPPGM

-267 SNEQLTNEI
+267 TNEQLTNEI
-276 TYLLNLWASI
+276 NYLLNLWATI
-286 KKKTETQKA
+286 KKKTDTHKA
-295 PYCLN
+295 PYCLY

-321 VVDSPRVFSYVVEFA
+321 VVDSPRVHSYVVEFA

-348 KYTGKDPIFDAYGI
+348 RYTGKDPIFDAYGI
-362 ESEITRA
+362 ESEIARA

-374 WLKSGGYLIV
+374 WLKSGGYLII

-398 KFIGKKNLEE
+398 KFTGKKNLEE

-441 EKSSHREK
+441 EKGQHREK
-449 VYRALEDALKKD
+449 VYRALEEALKKD

-492 EPCPYCYGK
+492 EPCPYCNGK
-501 GFTKN
+501 GFSKN

-526 TVGARVVA
+526 TVGARVMA

-561 SIQGDQTLHIEDF
+561 SIKGDSTLHIEDF
-574 KVEGEKL
+574 RVEGERM
-581 SLSNRRSSEAPKP
+581 SYAAPRRSSQVATENTPP
-594 AAKGGAGAGAGT
+594 AT
-606 NAGAGTSAGAASPA
+606 
-620 SAEPSTTLATAV
+620 
-632 NAVEPDIGIA
+632 
-642 RASETAPHA
+642 
-651 HSSPVIAP
+651 
-659 EPNSAE
+659 
-665 ETASLASADRDDA
+665 DA
-678 DVAKENEGENPETAE
+678 
-693 APKL
+693 

>member
-14 IRVALLEDGEISD
+14 VRVALLEDGEISD

-75 YDAEEDEEEE
+75 YEAEEDEEEE
-85 EAAPISA
+85 EQDLSPPQSGPTVPMEAESGA
-92 ANLNVDN
+92 
-99 AGNQVE
+99 E
-105 EEGGEA
+105 EENAVPLEFDA
-111 ADLEATGTAEES
+111 AEILAEKNLAPLEEIDNKTMPPEEES
-123 EDAEGEKEG
+123 EDASD
-132 EEGSEEGL
+132 SEEGIEGSDL
-140 EAESLE
+140 ESSEGTAEVADES
-146 GEEEGPAQRMAAAPD
+146 EEGPQPVVAQRPQRD
-161 RSRQHRSKRRSKP
+161 RRPNHRNHRHRRGGRNRP
-174 RSSRPRLNIQDVV
+174 HRPRLNIQDVV
-187 KEGQDVV
+187 KEGQDIV

-243 LRGIVDELRPEGM
+243 LRSIVDELRPPGM

-267 SNEQLTNEI
+267 TNEQLTNEI
-276 TYLLNLWASI
+276 NYLLNLWSTI
-286 KKKTETQKA
+286 KKKADTHKA

-321 VVDSPRVFSYVVEFA
+321 VVDSPRVHSYVLEFA

-348 KYTGKDPIFDAYGI
+348 RYTGKDPIFDAYGI
-362 ESEITRA
+362 ESEIVRA

-374 WLKSGGYLIV
+374 WLKSGGYLII

-408 TILKTNMEAVKE
+408 TILKTNLEAVKE

-426 LRNVGGIIII
+426 LRNAGGIIII

-449 VYRALEDALKKD
+449 VYRALEEALKKD
-461 KSKTNILRISE
+461 KAKTNILRISE

-486 LNHVLC
+486 LNHILC
-492 EPCPYCYGK
+492 EPCPYCHGK

-526 TVGARVVA
+526 TVGARVIA

-547 DTLDRLEERFGMKV
+547 DTLDRLEERFSMKV

-581 SLSNRRSSEAPKP
+581 SLSGLRSRSTEV
-594 AAKGGAGAGAGT
+594 T
-606 NAGAGTSAGAASPA
+606 TS
-620 SAEPSTTLATAV
+620 
-632 NAVEPDIGIA
+632 
-642 RASETAPHA
+642 
-651 HSSPVIAP
+651 
-659 EPNSAE
+659 
-665 ETASLASADRDDA
+665 
-678 DVAKENEGENPETAE
+678 
-693 APKL
+693 

>member
-75 YDAEEDEEEE
+75 Y
-85 EAAPISA
+85 
-92 ANLNVDN
+92 
-99 AGNQVE
+99 
-105 EEGGEA
+105 
-111 ADLEATGTAEES
+111 
-123 EDAEGEKEG
+123 
-132 EEGSEEGL
+132 
-140 EAESLE
+140 EAEDE
-146 GEEEGPAQRMAAAPD
+146 GEEED
-161 RSRQHRSKRRSKP
+161 RSAKRGPHGRNEERPQAQAPEGNAEEPVDAQADESGEGEGLDFEPAEIIAEKNLSPIEDIDNKTVPTEDSSGENELEAEGEESGAGEDEANPRPQGRGPQRDRGRGGNRGRSRRGGP
-174 RSSRPRLNIQDVV
+174 MRSRERRPRLNIQDVV

-230 VSRKIAS
+230 VSRKIES

-243 LRGIVDELRPEGM
+243 LRSIVDALRPPGM

-267 SNEQLTNEI
+267 TDEQLTNEI
-276 TYLLNLWASI
+276 NYLLNLWATI
-286 KKKTETQKA
+286 KKKTDSHKA
-295 PYCLN
+295 PYCLY

-321 VVDSPRVFSYVVEFA
+321 VVDSPRVHSYVVEFA

-348 KYTGKDPIFDAYGI
+348 RYSGKDPIFDAYGI

-374 WLKSGGYLIV
+374 WLRSGGYLII

-398 KFIGKKNLEE
+398 KFTGKKNLEE

-441 EKSSHREK
+441 EKGQHREK

-492 EPCPYCYGK
+492 EPCPYCNGK
-501 GFTKN
+501 GFSKN

-526 TVGARVVA
+526 TVGARVMA

-547 DTLDRLEERFGMKV
+547 DTLDRLEERFSMKV
-561 SIQGDQTLHIEDF
+561 SIKGDSTLHIEDF
-574 KVEGEKL
+574 RVDGEKL
-581 SLSNRRSSEAPKP
+581 SL
-594 AAKGGAGAGAGT
+594 
-606 NAGAGTSAGAASPA
+606 
-620 SAEPSTTLATAV
+620 
-632 NAVEPDIGIA
+632 
-642 RASETAPHA
+642 
-651 HSSPVIAP
+651 IAP
-659 EPNSAE
+659 RRTTQ
-665 ETASLASADRDDA
+665 TAATE
-678 DVAKENEGENPETAE
+678 VPP
-693 APKL
+693 APDTQ